1 MGTAERSRKKVLLYR
16 KAIVHFLLCFV
27 MGFFTGFAPTGKSSI
42 FSTSPPPVLP
52 SNRSAFS
59 PAQTGELLL
68 EERTEESGTFNRKL
82 DESEG
87 ENSSKEEEKEEEK
100 EEDLIPRRLII
111 LVTPTR
117 MNDRLREVNLRR
129 LSNTLRLVPPPFLW
143 VVVEQK
149 SDSSE
154 VSEILRKTGI
164 MYRHVVFRE
173 NFTDPEVEMDH
184 QRNLALNHIEH
195 HRLSGIV
202 HFAGLSNVYDL
213 QVFGTWPM
221 AIVSANSKKVIIEG
235 PVCDSSEVVGW
246 HLRKMSNL
254 TETKS
259 SPVHISSFAFNSSV
273 LWDPERWGRLSSVQ
287 GTTQW
292 FSVSILIS
300 LSKYIYL
307 RSPFFFGKK
316 NELQNTIKFV
326 KKEVLEEET
335 KLIGIPPE
343 GCSKI
348 MLWNVQIATGT
359 TPNNTLPGTRPYSTG
374 QR

>member
-1 MGTAERSRKKVLLYR
+1 MGTAERSKKKVLLYK

-42 FSTSPPPVLP
+42 FSTSPPVLP

-59 PAQTGELLL
+59 PVQPGELLL
-68 EERTEESGTFNRKL
+68 EERTEESGKFNRKL
-82 DESEG
+82 DESEEG
-87 ENSSKEEEKEEEK
+87 ENSLEEEEKEEEK
-100 EEDLIPRRLII
+100 REDLIPRRLII

-117 MNDRLREVNLRR
+117 MNDRLREVNIRR

-164 MYRHVVFRE
+164 MYRHLVFHK

-213 QVFGTWPM
+213 QFFDEIRAIEVFGTWPM
-221 AIVSANSKKVIIEG
+221 AIVSANRKKVIIEG

-287 GTTQW
+287 GTTQ
-292 FSVSILIS
+292 
-300 LSKYIYL
+300 
-307 RSPFFFGKK
+307 
-316 NELQNTIKFV
+316 NTIKFV

-348 MLWNVQIATGT
+348 MLWNVQIAPGT
-359 TPNNTLPGTRPYSTG
+359 TPNSTLPGTPPDGTD

>member
-1 MGTAERSRKKVLLYR
+1 MGTAERSKKKVQVYK
-16 KAIVHFLLCFV
+16 KAVFHFLLCFV

-42 FSTSPPPVLP
+42 FSSLPVLP
-52 SNRSAFS
+52 SNQSAV
-59 PAQTGELLL
+59 PLQRGELLL
-68 EERTEESGTFNRKL
+68 EEIPEESWKFNTTL
-82 DESEG
+82 
-87 ENSSKEEEKEEEK
+87 ENPSTEEEKEDEI
-100 EEDLIPRRLII
+100 DGLIPRRLII

-117 MNDRLREVNLRR
+117 MNDKLREVNLRR

-149 SDSSE
+149 SDSSQ

-164 MYRHVVFRE
+164 MYRHLVFNE

-184 QRNLALNHIEH
+184 QRNLALNHIEY

-213 QVFGTWPM
+213 QFFDHIRDIEVFGTWPM
-221 AIVSANSKKVIIEG
+221 AIVSANRKKVVIEG

-246 HLRKMSNL
+246 HLRKMNNL
-254 TETKS
+254 TETRS

-287 GTTQW
+287 DTT
-292 FSVSILIS
+292 
-300 LSKYIYL
+300 
-307 RSPFFFGKK
+307 
-316 NELQNTIKFV
+316 QNTIKFV

-348 MLWNVQIATGT
+348 MLWNVQIPTGT
-359 TPNNTLPGTRPYSTG
+359 TPNNSVPATLPDSG